1 METDKLAL
9 YVANKIKTFRKANRM
24 TQQELAEKLGVSKQT
39 VSKYEKA
46 IIKAHQ
52 DTLFRLVDIFG
63 VKIDDFFPPIKKIE
77 KVGTDLHVSFAEPLP
92 PSDDILMLDNLLNTS
107 NHSDWVD
114 YGKALLEKQFGE
126 IRQVV
131 RYSVEIV
138 TELAAGLRYS
148 YDDNDIKTVLVEEE
162 PPRYDIASLVNGDS
176 MLPDY
181 ENGDVVYLKDTGMS
195 SYSGQVCAVA
205 VNDKSYL
212 KKVYTEDDCL
222 RLVSINPKYDDII
235 IDFPPAEDTHIKIYA
250 VIGSDKVVQD

>member
-1 METDKLAL
+1 MKTA
-9 YVANKIKTFRKANRM
+9 YRIKERR
-24 TQQELAEKLGVSKQT
+24 QQLGLTATELAEKLGVHHST
-39 VSKYEKA
+39 IYRYENG
-46 IIKAHQ
+46 
-52 DTLFRLVDIFG
+52 D
-63 VKIDDFFPPIKKIE
+63 IE
-77 KVGTDLHVSFAEPLP
+77 KVPTAILADIARALNTTPAFLMGWENTPVLTDDVLE
-92 PSDDILMLDNLLNTS
+92 LDRSLNTS

-114 YGKALLEKQFGE
+114 YGKVLLEKQLE
-126 IRQVV
+126 KAREVNEPIAL
-131 RYSVEIV
+131 YSVETV
-138 TELAAGLRYS
+138 TELAAGLGYS

-162 PPRYDIASLVNGDS
+162 PPRFDLASIVSGDS
-176 MLPDY
+176 MIPDY
-181 ENGDVVYLKDTGMS
+181 EAGDIVYLKDTGMS